1 MLVVKKIVLLQRV
14 FIKKHLSLKYIH
26 MKFETT
32 AIHGIRTTDTEVN
45 TWGSTINM
53 ASTFQLKEFGVTQ
66 EFEYSRVSNPT
77 RKDFETLIAKL
88 ESGKY
93 GFGFSSGM
101 AASTSLFTIFE
112 AGDHFVFGLD
122 IYGGTFRIM
131 KDIFSKFGLEAS
143 FVDTTDLENIRKAIK
158 PNTKGIFIET
168 PSNPL
173 LDVTDI
179 RGTVAIAKEYGLLTI
194 VDNTFLSPY
203 LQRPLELGADIVVH
217 SATKYLSGH
226 NDIIAGAIVVNDAT
240 LAEKISFA
248 QVAIGALISP
258 FDSWLLVRSIKTL
271 KVRMDYAQS
280 NTLKLIEFL
289 QHHPAVEKVYYPTL
303 ENNKGKAIQES
314 QASGAGAVFS
324 FVMKD
329 VAKVKTF
336 FESLKVA
343 LFAVSLG
350 GVETLVTHPSTHTHT
365 EFPEEEKVARGVT
378 QTLIRVAV
386 GIENI
391 EDLIADFKQALEK

>member
-1 MLVVKKIVLLQRV
+1 
-14 FIKKHLSLKYIH
+14 

-203 LQRPLELGADIVVH
+203 LQRPLELGADIIVH
-217 SATKYLSGH
+217 SATKYLNGH

>member
-1 MLVVKKIVLLQRV
+1 
-14 FIKKHLSLKYIH
+14 

-32 AIHGIRTTDTEVN
+32 AIHGIRNTEDPSQK
-45 TWGSTINM
+45 WSSCINM
-53 ASTFQLKEFGVTQ
+53 ASTFPLNEFGVTQ

-77 RKDFETLIAKL
+77 RKEFETLIAKL
-88 ESGKY
+88 ESGRH

-101 AASTSLFTIFE
+101 AATTSLFTIFE
-112 AGDHFVFGLD
+112 MGDHFVFGLD

-131 KDIFSKFGLEAS
+131 KDVFAKFGLEATY
-143 FVDTTDLENIRKAIK
+143 VDTTNLDNIRKAIR

-179 RGTVAIAKEYGLLTI
+179 RGTVAIAKEHGRLTI

-226 NDIIAGAIVVNDAT
+226 NDIIAGAVVVNDDT

-258 FDSWLLVRSIKTL
+258 FDSWLLIRSIKTL

-280 NTLKLIEFL
+280 NALKLIEFL
-289 QHHPAVEKVYYPTL
+289 QGHPAVEKVYYPTL
-303 ENNKGKAIQES
+303 PSNKGKAIQES

-329 VAKVKTF
+329 EKKVKTF
-336 FESLKVA
+336 FEALRVA

-378 QTLIRVAV
+378 QTLVRVAV
-386 GIENI
+386 GLENI
-391 EDLIADFKQALEK
+391 EDLIADFNQALDK

>member
-1 MLVVKKIVLLQRV
+1 
-14 FIKKHLSLKYIH
+14 

-122 IYGGTFRIM
+122 M

>member
-1 MLVVKKIVLLQRV
+1 
-14 FIKKHLSLKYIH
+14 

-45 TWGSTINM
+45 TWGSTINL

>member
-1 MLVVKKIVLLQRV
+1 
-14 FIKKHLSLKYIH
+14 

-88 ESGKY
+88 ENGKY

>member
-1 MLVVKKIVLLQRV
+1 
-14 FIKKHLSLKYIH
+14 

-329 VAKVKTF
+329 AAKVKTF

>member
-1 MLVVKKIVLLQRV
+1 MLVCKKIVLLQRV
-14 FIKKHLSLKYIH
+14 FIKKHLSLKYID

-329 VAKVKTF
+329 AAKVKTF

>member
-1 MLVVKKIVLLQRV
+1 LLVCKKIVLLQRV

-329 VAKVKTF
+329 AAKVKTF

>member
-1 MLVVKKIVLLQRV
+1 
-14 FIKKHLSLKYIH
+14 

-179 RGTVAIAKEYGLLTI
+179 RGTVAIAKEHGLLTI

>member
-1 MLVVKKIVLLQRV
+1 
-14 FIKKHLSLKYIH
+14 

-303 ENNKGKAIQES
+303 VNNKGKAIQES

-324 FVMKD
+324 FAMKD

>member
-1 MLVVKKIVLLQRV
+1 
-14 FIKKHLSLKYIH
+14 

-226 NDIIAGAIVVNDAT
+226 DDIIAGAIVVNDAT

>member
-1 MLVVKKIVLLQRV
+1 
-14 FIKKHLSLKYIH
+14 

-131 KDIFSKFGLEAS
+131 KDIFFKFGLEAS

>member
-1 MLVVKKIVLLQRV
+1 
-14 FIKKHLSLKYIH
+14 

-280 NTLKLIEFL
+280 NKLKLKEFL
-289 QHHPAVEKVYYPTL
+289 QHQPAVEKVYYPTL

>member
-1 MLVVKKIVLLQRV
+1 MR
-14 FIKKHLSLKYIH
+14 
-26 MKFETT
+26 FETV
-32 AIHGIRTTDTEVN
+32 AIQGIRTTEKEVKE
-45 TWGSTINM
+45 WGSCINM

-66 EFEYSRVSNPT
+66 EFEYSRISNPT
-77 RKDFETLIAKL
+77 CKEFETLIAKL
-88 ESGKY
+88 ERGKH

-131 KDIFSKFGLEAS
+131 KDIFAKFGLEATY
-143 FVDTTDLENIRKAIK
+143 VDTTDLDNIRKAIR

-179 RGTVAIAKEYGLLTI
+179 RGTVAIAKEHGLLTM

-203 LQRPLELGADIVVH
+203 LQRPLELGADVVVH
-217 SATKYLSGH
+217 SATKYLGGH
-226 NDIIAGAIVVNDAT
+226 NDIIAGAMVVNDDT
-240 LAEKISFA
+240 LAEKIRFA
-248 QVAIGALISP
+248 QGAIGAMLSP
-258 FDSWLLVRSIKTL
+258 FDSWLLIRSIKTL
-271 KVRMDYAQS
+271 KVRMDYAQA
-280 NTLKLIEFL
+280 NTLRLIDFL
-289 QHHPAVEKVYYPTL
+289 QGHPAVEKVYYPTL
-303 ENNKGKAIQES
+303 PTNKGKAIQES
-314 QASGAGAVFS
+314 QALGAGAVFS

-329 VAKVKTF
+329 EKKVKTF
-336 FESLKVA
+336 FEALRVA

-350 GVETLVTHPSTHTHT
+350 GVETLVTHPSTYTHT

-378 QTLIRVAV
+378 QTLVRVAV
-386 GIENI
+386 GLENI
-391 EDLIADFKQALEK
+391 EDLIADFRQALER

>member
-1 MLVVKKIVLLQRV
+1 
-14 FIKKHLSLKYIH
+14 

-131 KDIFSKFGLEAS
+131 KDILSKFGLEAS

>member
-1 MLVVKKIVLLQRV
+1 
-14 FIKKHLSLKYIH
+14 

-365 EFPEEEKVARGVT
+365 ELPEEEKVARGVT

>member
-1 MLVVKKIVLLQRV
+1 
-14 FIKKHLSLKYIH
+14 

-203 LQRPLELGADIVVH
+203 LQRPLELGVDIVVH

>member
-1 MLVVKKIVLLQRV
+1 
-14 FIKKHLSLKYIH
+14 

-179 RGTVAIAKEYGLLTI
+179 PGTVAIAKEYGLLTI